1 MEYLTLEY
9 IKKHSRIDLDCE
21 DDLLAKYG
29 SAAEQAVAQLLGRGK
44 TVTEMVASLTE
55 EYGDLPDAVYQA
67 TLMLVDLGYQYRNP
81 VTPTSVNQVP
91 GFDILIKPYMVL

>member
-9 IKKHSRIDLDCE
+9 IKKHSRIDLDYE

-29 SAAEQAVAQLLGRGK
+29 SAAEQAVAQLLNRGK
-44 TVTEMVASLTE
+44 TVAEMVASLTE

-67 TLMLVDLGYQYRNP
+67 TLMLVDLGYQYRSP
-81 VTPTSVNQVP
+81 ITPTSVNQVP